1 MNRSPLTAILWAGAF
16 AALVLTCLL
25 GDPSEALA
33 ICLVAVAGACVLL
46 AHEAIDF
53 ILWRRE
59 VRRQQ
64 EEIDWHHARLD
75 RDIHRNL

>member
-16 AALVLTCLL
+16 VALVLTCLL
-25 GDPSEALA
+25 GNPSEVVML
-33 ICLVAVAGACVLL
+33 CLISIAGLGILL

-64 EEIDWHHARLD
+64 DEIDWHHARLD